1 MGEPRGLHA
10 KLAEVM
16 AEAERIPK
24 RGTAPAAMG
33 GFPFVQVG
41 DAADAIRAALGAR
54 GVSML
59 PSAIDVIGE
68 AEHATS
74 SGKTMTT
81 LTVRTTWTLVDG
93 ETGQSAV
100 IQSIGAGADMGDK
113 AAPKAQ
119 TSAMK
124 YALLMGFLL
133 STGDDV
139 EQTDTSDRQQRT
151 HTGRASRP
159 ADTEPEDNEPVLV
172 PIGTET
178 HTGKVTRGDGRAND
192 CTYHAHP
199 DGYRFGFKL
208 ALADGKAVP
217 QVVCNGAIGLGL
229 HGLVGDELVG
239 QTVTVTGEAFRVEQR
254 GRRPY
259 RRIVVSSIAGEDW
272 RVPAT
277 EGPTEAESEPLFSP
291 EAQAALDEQL
301 AAL

>member
-1 MGEPRGLHA
+1 MTTETAPRGLHV

-24 RGTAPAAMG
+24 RGIAPAAMG

-59 PSAIDVIGE
+59 PSAIEMIGE

-139 EQTDTSDRQQRT
+139 EQSDTSDRQRRT
-151 HTGRASRP
+151 PTGKRP
-159 ADTEPEDNEPVLV
+159 AVNEPEDNEPILV
-172 PIGTET
+172 SLGTES
-178 HTGKVTRGDGRAND
+178 HEGKVTKGDGQSND
-192 CTYHAHP
+192 CVYHAHP
-199 DGYRFGFKL
+199 DGYRFGFRL
-208 ALADGKAVP
+208 AMADGKGLP

-229 HGLVGDELVG
+229 YGLIGDDIVG
-239 QTVTVTGEAFRVEQR
+239 QTVKVTGEAFRVETR

-259 RRIVVSSIAGEDW
+259 RRLVVSAIEGDGW
-272 RVPAT
+272 RVPMP
-277 EGPTEAESEPLFSP
+277 EP
-291 EAQAALDEQL
+291 EAGASVAPGAAPSDLDDL
-301 AAL
+301 PW